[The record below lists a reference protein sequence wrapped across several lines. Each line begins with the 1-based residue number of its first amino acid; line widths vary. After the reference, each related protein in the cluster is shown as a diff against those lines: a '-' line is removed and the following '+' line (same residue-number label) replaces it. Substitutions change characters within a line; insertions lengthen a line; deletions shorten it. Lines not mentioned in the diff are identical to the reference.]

1 MKRIG
6 WPGHGWKVT
15 CHRCG
20 FWFPSTEIKKE
31 WTGLLVCGS
40 CWEPRHEQTLIKV
53 HGEQA
58 FPTFVSKD
66 GTDTFVGVCTIATNS
81 GYADLAG
88 ADCARTENTTYSVSI
103 LMGLFGNGHLA
114 LVPYTSG
121 SLSIY
126 ADEYADEYA

>member
-6 WPGHGWKVT
+6 WPGKGYKFA

-31 WTGLLVCGS
+31 WTGLLVCPP

-53 HGEQA
+53 HGEKA

-66 GTDTFVGVCTIATNS
+66 SAPVFVFYCDINTRS
-81 GYADLAG
+81 GYADMG
-88 ADCARTENTTYSVSI
+88 TADCMQADNVAVSYSH
-103 LMGLFGNGHLA
+103 LLELYTNGHEGIVMFTNLELYA
-114 LVPYTSG
+114 SD
-121 SLSIY
+121 Y
-126 ADEYADEYA
+126 ADNYA